1 MTKQTN
7 AQANDEFMQG
17 MRAKGFDT
25 IFVSEL
31 PYPKSTSRCSLIL
44 STQDNIIYIRD
55 EVVA

>member
-1 MTKQTN
+1 MTKKSN

>member
-1 MTKQTN
+1 MTKKSN

-55 EVVA
+55 EVTA